1 MTKLVALVVDGHLC
15 GLALTVGEACSTI
28 ATAVRISLLDW
39 SPRPATGGHYGCF
52 RVTAGFPSGIGS
64 ILTTLVLRPH
74 ENRKTLHA
82 QRIQRAAADLSA
94 GCPRPSV
101 VSQMCLPQDRRSATG
116 LSNRPGCVP
125 SPHPDSCPR
134 RSSCITAP
142 YPYPKAKGA
151 RWFARDQSP
160 EATPVLWR
168 YTSTKVAY
176 YDTGPP
182 KSRPALPAPARG
194 PKDACR
200 SNAANSSPI
209 VTDLP
214 VRCNVSPH

>member
-1 MTKLVALVVDGHLC
+1 LC

-151 RWFARDQSP
+151 RWFTRDQSP

-182 KSRPALPAPARG
+182 KSRRTSGPRQRAERRVQKQRSKLKPDRNRFARAVQRFAALTGGNWRAQ
-194 PKDACR
+194 
-200 SNAANSSPI
+200 
-209 VTDLP
+209 
-214 VRCNVSPH
+214 